1 MSTLYDRLGVQK
13 TAGADEIKKAY
24 RDMARQHH
32 PDKGGDTEK
41 FKGIQEAYE
50 VLSDDGRRQKYD
62 MTGST
67 SDQPMRP
74 PQQQNPFPDIFSMFA
89 GMPGSMHRNNSRS
102 AAVRKERGPDSCSDI
117 GLGLDAFY
125 NGLEMNLT
133 FKRKRKCVDC
143 KDKTTQCSAC
153 GGAGMCLVKHQIGP
167 MTIQSHERCNSCMG
181 SGKTHV
187 SSCSTCKGERFVESD
202 KTITTYIAPGTSNG
216 ETVTFPGECSES
228 SEYDTPGDLV
238 LRFRLAP
245 SRYEWKGD
253 DLLLDHTISFA
264 ESILGFVITLDDHP
278 SRKQQ
283 VLTWSGG
290 PVIHGTVLAMEGKGM
305 HRKIGGTGD
314 LKLKLTVTQ
323 PPLVP
328 WTEEQRTALKSVFM
342 PTE

>member
-1 MSTLYDRLGVQK
+1 
-13 TAGADEIKKAY
+13 
-24 RDMARQHH
+24 
-32 PDKGGDTEK
+32 
-41 FKGIQEAYE
+41 
-50 VLSDDGRRQKYD
+50 
-62 MTGST
+62 
-67 SDQPMRP
+67 
-74 PQQQNPFPDIFSMFA
+74 MFA
-89 GMPGSMHRNNSRS
+89 GAGGFMRQNNSQTPMR
-102 AAVRKERGPDSCSDI
+102 REKGPDSCSDV
-117 GLGLDAFY
+117 GVGLDAYY
-125 NGLEMNLT
+125 NGIEMNLT

-290 PVIHGTVLAMEGKGM
+290 PVIHGTVLTMEGKGM
-305 HRKIGGTGD
+305 PRKIGGTGD

>member
-1 MSTLYDRLGVQK
+1 MSTLYDRLAVQK
-13 TAGADEIKKAY
+13 TASADEIKKAY
-24 RDMARQHH
+24 REMARQHH

-50 VLSDDGRRQKYD
+50 VLSDEGRRQKYD

-67 SDQPMRP
+67 SEQPQRP
-74 PQQQNPFPDIFSMFA
+74 PQQPFPDIFSMFA
-89 GMPGSMHRNNSRS
+89 GMHRNNSRS

-143 KDKTTQCSAC
+143 KDKTMQCSAC
-153 GGAGMCLVKHQIGP
+153 GGAGMCLVKHQIGH
-167 MTIQSHERCNSCMG
+167 MIIQSHERCNPCTG

-187 SSCSTCKGERFVESD
+187 SSCSTCNGERFVETD
-202 KTITTYIAPGTSNG
+202 KTITTNIRPGTPNG
-216 ETVTFPGECSES
+216 ESVTFPGECSES

-238 LRFRLAP
+238 LRFRVTP

-264 ESILGFVITLDDHP
+264 ESILGFQVTLDDHP

-283 VLTWSGG
+283 VLTWCGG

-305 HRKIGGTGD
+305 PRKNGAGTGD

-328 WTEEQRTALKSVFM
+328 WTAEQRTALKSVFM
-342 PTE
+342 SSE